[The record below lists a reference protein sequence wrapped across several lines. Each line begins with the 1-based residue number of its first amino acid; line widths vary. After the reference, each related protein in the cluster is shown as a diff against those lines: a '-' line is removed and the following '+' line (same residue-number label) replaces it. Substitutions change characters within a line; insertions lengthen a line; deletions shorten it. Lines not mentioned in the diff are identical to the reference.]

1 MIPIHLLFFLNIAL
15 ASSALLWLHI
25 NICFRT
31 NICSSSMKDVTGI
44 LIGIALSS
52 WIALGSMV
60 VLTIFILSILEC
72 GIYFHFICAFSFFH
86 LTVFSVP
93 YLLF

>member
-15 ASSALLWLHI
+15 ASWALLWLHI
-25 NICFRT
+25 

-60 VLTIFILSILEC
+60 VLTIFILSIHEC